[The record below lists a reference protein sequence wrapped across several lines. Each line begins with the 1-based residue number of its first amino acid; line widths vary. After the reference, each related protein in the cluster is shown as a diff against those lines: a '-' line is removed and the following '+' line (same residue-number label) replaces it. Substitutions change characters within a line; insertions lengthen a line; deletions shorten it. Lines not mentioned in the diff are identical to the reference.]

1 MYFSTIP
8 STSFCF
14 CFMMSAPMFMAMLVT
29 MGSSGNWDPMF
40 NYKCSLFLLFPNDH
54 QLRTDRGCLAWS
66 RSDVVA
72 IARVLPRLLLT

>member
-29 MGSSGNWDPMF
+29 MGSRGSCDPMLSY
-40 NYKCSLFLLFPNDH
+40 NKTHITHDH
-54 QLRTDRGCLAWS
+54 EVTS
-66 RSDVVA
+66 Y
-72 IARVLPRLLLT
+72 